1 MDFPFPRE
9 FSGRNFPTSEE
20 INIGFPPRTQY
31 YVDGDLFDISLLKCI
46 DLRKAQC
53 NIRDVENIFHP
64 GDGLVMRPL
73 HITDVNKGENDVSS
87 NILSFTS
94 YLNAGYLELL
104 SQLTEIGNV
113 SFDSFVEQFRLIQNR
128 TDSYYIVVVEDT
140 TKKIIVATC
149 SLVLEHKFI
158 HSCGAR
164 GRLEDLVVLREYR
177 SRQLGKLLLE
187 SLRQLAK
194 HLRCY
199 KVSLECKD
207 ELVPYYE
214 QFGFQ
219 KEEGNSNFL
228 VQRFTP
234 SA

>member
-73 HITDVNKGENDVSS
+73 HITDVNK
-87 NILSFTS
+87 
-94 YLNAGYLELL
+94 GYLELL

>member
-1 MDFPFPRE
+1 MEYSFSRE
-9 FSGRNFPTSEE
+9 VNGRNFRSSEAVKA
-20 INIGFPPRTQY
+20 GLPSKAQY
-31 YVDGDLFDISLLKCI
+31 YVNGDIFDASLLKCI
-46 DLRKAQC
+46 DLRKAKC
-53 NIRDVENIFHP
+53 NIRQVENVCQP

-73 HITDVNKGENDVSS
+73 HITDVNKG
-87 NILSFTS
+87 
-94 YLNAGYLELL
+94 YLKLL
-104 SQLTEIGNV
+104 SQLTEVGDV
-113 SFDSFVEQFRLIQNR
+113 SHDDFVEKFRLIQNR
-128 TDSYYIVVVEDT
+128 TDSYYILVIEDT
-140 TKKIIVATC
+140 YMKIIVGTC
-149 SLVLEHKFI
+149 SLVVEHKFI
-158 HSCGAR
+158 HSCGLR

-207 ELVPYYE
+207 HLVPYYE

-228 VQRFTP
+228 VQRFP
-234 SA
+234 SIA

>member
-1 MDFPFPRE
+1 
-9 FSGRNFPTSEE
+9 
-20 INIGFPPRTQY
+20 
-31 YVDGDLFDISLLKCI
+31 
-46 DLRKAQC
+46 
-53 NIRDVENIFHP
+53 
-64 GDGLVMRPL
+64 MRPL
-73 HITDVNKGENDVSS
+73 HITDVNKGENNVSS
-87 NILSFTS
+87 SILDFTN

-104 SQLTEIGNV
+104 SQLTDIGNV
-113 SFDSFVEQFRLIQNR
+113 SFDNFIGTLIQNR
-128 TDSYYIVVVEDT
+128 TDTYYIVVVEDT
-140 TKKIIVATC
+140 TKKLIVATC

-164 GRLEDLVVLREYR
+164 GRLEDLVVLRDYR

-228 VQRFTP
+228 VQRFSP